1 MPTIIVREQMTR
13 FNMLGL
19 AMHIERL
26 DVSGVRRGDGEHL
39 PAVAKLKLE
48 GRLLEMREKRGTP
61 ACRIFILRP

>member
-1 MPTIIVREQMTR
+1 MTL

-48 GRLLEMREKRGTP
+48 GPLLEMREKRGTP
-61 ACRIFILRP
+61 FD